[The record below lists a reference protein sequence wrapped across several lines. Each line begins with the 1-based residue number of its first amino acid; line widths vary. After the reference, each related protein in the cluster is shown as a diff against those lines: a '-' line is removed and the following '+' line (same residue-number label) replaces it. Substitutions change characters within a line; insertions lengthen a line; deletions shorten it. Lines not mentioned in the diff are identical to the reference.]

1 MEKIVILGSG
11 LGGMITALSLAA
23 KGHKTLLL
31 EKTDLNF
38 PKDNRN
44 IAITNFSK
52 MFFEEI
58 GLWKELE
65 PYMAPIKDVYVVDNF
80 APTMLHFDKASEN
93 YDALG
98 YMVEAKNLREIVSK
112 NVHSNPL
119 IDLRL
124 SANYK
129 VEDGIFY
136 LEEKEEKADLI
147 IICDGK
153 NSKVR
158 KDHFK
163 DQIEK
168 SYNQSAII
176 LNVSHA
182 KRHENTAVEHFM
194 PRGVFAILP
203 LCKQNESSIVW
214 VEKPE
219 IAELYSRMDQNELV
233 VYLKERFGD
242 FLGDIEIISDV
253 QAYPLSARL
262 TEKYYNNNLVLIADS
277 AHNIHPLAGQGL
289 NQGIKDIKSLTYI
302 ISRNVDLGLKINNI
316 ALQEYENSRKT
327 DNYFMYLITDNLNR
341 FFCNNIPVL
350 RFVRKIGIALID
362 KMPKL
367 KAKFVL

>member
-1 MEKIVILGSG
+1 MEKIVVLGAG
-11 LGGMITALSLAA
+11 LGGMITALSFAA

-44 IAITNFSK
+44 IAITNSSK
-52 MFFEEI
+52 IFFEEI
-58 GLWKELE
+58 GLWNELNL
-65 PYMAPIKDVYVVDNF
+65 YMAPVKDVYVVDNF
-80 APTMLHFDKASEN
+80 APTMLHFDKSAEN

-98 YMVEAKNLREIVSK
+98 YMVEAQNLRKIVRK
-112 NVHSNPL
+112 NIYSNPL
-119 IDLRL
+119 IDIRL
-124 SANYK
+124 SADYDIR
-129 VEDGIFY
+129 DGILY
-136 LEEKEEKADLI
+136 VAGQEEKASI
-147 IICDGK
+147 VIICDGK
-153 NSKVR
+153 NSKIR
-158 KDHFK
+158 QEYFE

-182 KRHENTAVEHFM
+182 KPHENTAVEHFM

-203 LCKQNESSIVW
+203 LCSQNKSSIVW

-219 IAELYSRMDQNELV
+219 IAELYTKMDKSEAV
-233 VYLKERFGD
+233 IYLKERFGD
-242 FLGDIEIISDV
+242 FLGDIDIISDV

-262 TEKYYNNNLVLIADS
+262 TKKYYYNNLVLIADS

-302 ISRNVDLGLKINNI
+302 ISRNIDLGLKINNT

-327 DNYFMYLITDNLNR
+327 DNYLMYLITDNLNR

-350 RFVRKIGIALID
+350 RFVRKIGMAIID

-367 KAKFVL
+367 KAKFVR